1 MLSGPAWTIFFV
13 FWIFWRILTSFYDI
27 FSLGLAFRPRNCY
40 SEKKETFDKKI
51 SCDNN
56 NKCCYINSC
65 YFLMKYVILTQ
76 KFVALFYFSIQAK
89 QRSTQTTTR
98 RHIRGYHEKVMV
110 AYNFFPKYLKHSNSS
125 LTCKNYRYRNR
136 FRMPTDLLYYRY
148 NLYRQPNRQSG
159 TDAIFDPIDPST
171 PDFFDYD
178 YDVNFSTSGSGGSG
192 LGGSGFGVGTPTPSG
207 ILPEQA
213 VSLANTKSRKARL
226 WRKVYYLQYLRELY
240 RRWVSLFNRSR
251 Q

>member
-1 MLSGPAWTIFFV
+1 
-13 FWIFWRILTSFYDI
+13 
-27 FSLGLAFRPRNCY
+27 
-40 SEKKETFDKKI
+40 
-51 SCDNN
+51 
-56 NKCCYINSC
+56 
-65 YFLMKYVILTQ
+65 
-76 KFVALFYFSIQAK
+76 
-89 QRSTQTTTR
+89 
-98 RHIRGYHEKVMV
+98 
-110 AYNFFPKYLKHSNSS
+110 
-125 LTCKNYRYRNR
+125 
-136 FRMPTDLLYYRY
+136 MPTDLLYYRY

-240 RRWVSLFNRSR
+240 RRTYADYYNDYYYGIQGSGNLGRLTKKPNDDLRE
-251 Q
+251 